1 MSDLSPLFRP
11 RAVAVIGAS
20 NKTLSIGNRV
30 MKNLLDF
37 KFTGPVYPV
46 HPKEEEIMGQKVYK
60 SILDVPG
67 EVDLVHIVIKNTWVP
82 QAIEDCGKKG
92 VKAIIINTA
101 GFKEIGGDGIELEK
115 QIVEVAKKYNIRLF
129 GPNCQGVMNTD
140 QDVSVYANFTFAQVR
155 PGHISIVAQSGGVG
169 EVINNRFAELGIG
182 IRMYASNGNACDV
195 SIQEILEYYGDDP
208 LTRVI
213 IVHIEGLDDP
223 ASFFEIAKRITK
235 KKPILGMKTG
245 RTEVGAKAVSS
256 HTGSMMGVDI
266 TTELMF
272 EKAGILTF
280 RDEEDIINAAIA
292 FSSQPVPKGPRV
304 GVITNTGGPGIIAA
318 DELIEAGLSLPDFED
333 ETKNYLRENLFAVAS
348 INNPVDVIATAG
360 PKEYGAAI
368 NGLLKDPNVDS
379 LMVNF
384 ITPFFVDCEGVA
396 REIEKANEGSDK
408 PIVTVLM
415 TDSQRW
421 AKTVKIIHDSG
432 VPYYYFPETASRV
445 LSYMTKYSEILQRE
459 EEEPPVLDA
468 RTEEA
473 QEIVN
478 SGMEGLMLARD
489 ANALLKC
496 YGVPVPEFVVGV
508 EDTGG
513 LNFPMTLKV
522 DSKDVI
528 HKSDEG
534 GVVLD
539 IKDEQTLL
547 EKAKELSDRF
557 PSAELF
563 VQEMVKPDREV
574 IIGAKANGKLG
585 HTIMFGIGGIYVEV
599 LKDVNFKLSPLTRTE
614 AQEMIRSLKGYK
626 ILAGTRGSEGVDE
639 EALCDMLLRI
649 SQMLTEN
656 PHIKELDLNP
666 VIASPSGAVA
676 VDARVIL

>member
-1 MSDLSPLFRP
+1 
-11 RAVAVIGAS
+11 
-20 NKTLSIGNRV
+20 
-30 MKNLLDF
+30 
-37 KFTGPVYPV
+37 
-46 HPKEEEIMGQKVYK
+46 
-60 SILDVPG
+60 
-67 EVDLVHIVIKNTWVP
+67 
-82 QAIEDCGKKG
+82 
-92 VKAIIINTA
+92 
-101 GFKEIGGDGIELEK
+101 
-115 QIVEVAKKYNIRLF
+115 
-129 GPNCQGVMNTD
+129 
-140 QDVSVYANFTFAQVR
+140 
-155 PGHISIVAQSGGVG
+155 
-169 EVINNRFAELGIG
+169 
-182 IRMYASNGNACDV
+182 
-195 SIQEILEYYGDDP
+195 
-208 LTRVI
+208 
-213 IVHIEGLDDP
+213 
-223 ASFFEIAKRITK
+223 
-235 KKPILGMKTG
+235 
-245 RTEVGAKAVSS
+245 
-256 HTGSMMGVDI
+256 
-266 TTELMF
+266 
-272 EKAGILTF
+272 
-280 RDEEDIINAAIA
+280 
-292 FSSQPVPKGPRV
+292 
-304 GVITNTGGPGIIAA
+304 
-318 DELIEAGLSLPDFED
+318 
-333 ETKNYLRENLFAVAS
+333 
-348 INNPVDVIATAG
+348 
-360 PKEYGAAI
+360 
-368 NGLLKDPNVDS
+368 
-379 LMVNF
+379 
-384 ITPFFVDCEGVA
+384 
-396 REIEKANEGSDK
+396 
-408 PIVTVLM
+408 
-415 TDSQRW
+415 
-421 AKTVKIIHDSG
+421 
-432 VPYYYFPETASRV
+432 
-445 LSYMTKYSEILQRE
+445 MTKYSEILQRE

-649 SQMLTEN
+649 SQMLSEN
-656 PHIKELDLNP
+656 PRIKELDLNP